1 MDSKQR
7 VIFIVPCYNE
17 ANRLKIDSFLHFFQ
31 NYPLISFCFVDDGSK
46 DDTAS
51 LLKHLSEQ
59 NAGQVRYLQLVKNQG
74 KAEAVR
80 QGILSV
86 SNEFAYIGYLDA
98 DLATPLSE
106 IPNFIKIIEQFPD
119 LVLVAGSRISRM
131 GAQIKRYWFRH
142 YFGRIFAT
150 IVSQMLKLP
159 FYDTQCGAKL
169 LKANVASQVFKEA
182 FISPWLFDVEVI
194 FRILKTHTHAAQ
206 SIYELPL
213 HQWEEQGES
222 KIKLKDL
229 LKVPIELLKIWKK
242 YQW

>member
-17 ANRLKIDSFLHFFQ
+17 ANRLKIDEFLRFFQ

-46 DDTAS
+46 DDTVG
-51 LLKHLSEQ
+51 LLKYLSEQ
-59 NAGQVRYLQLVKNQG
+59 NSEQVRYLQLSRNQG

-80 QGILSV
+80 QGVLSV

-106 IPNFIKIIEQFPD
+106 IPNFIATIEQFPD

-131 GAQIKRYWFRH
+131 GGHIKRYWFRH

-150 IVSQMLKLP
+150 VVSQMLKLP

-169 LKANVASQVFKEA
+169 LKASTAAKVFREE

-194 FRILKTHTHAAQ
+194 FRILKTQTYAAQ

-222 KIKLKDL
+222 KIGVKDL

-242 YQW
+242 YQL